1 MTEQIQN
8 VWSVVFCRFT
18 INLIIALN
26 QLPLDLTGTSLSR
39 YGKCGEREASSH
51 VSPQLLWE
59 KLMDMKDYSFF
70 FFFFYYYC
78 YFTNKSRLWFV
89 WRSNKTNMWHVACI
103 PIQRA
108 PLRNSVWV
116 QEALRTFS
124 NVMLL
129 DVFDMTVSIHAIPV
143 YSLTSGLSFRLMN
156 LKSIFEEG

>member
-1 MTEQIQN
+1 MFSGVLQVHHKLDHCTKPASTRSYRN
-8 VWSVVFCRFT
+8 VTFPLWKVWRERGLISCFTSASVGE
-18 INLIIALN
+18 IN
-26 QLPLDLTGTSLSR
+26 G
-39 YGKCGEREASSH
+39 YER
-51 VSPQLLWE
+51 LL
-59 KLMDMKDYSFF
+59 